1 MLHHIA
7 AALFVALQ
15 SCMAVLFYLQ
25 IYGLQKALARNFDA
39 MASDQEAA
47 VSFSYSLKV
56 NQIGLGFKGQAKT

>member
-1 MLHHIA
+1 
-7 AALFVALQ
+7 
-15 SCMAVLFYLQ
+15 MAVLFYLQ